1 MNDGVLPALVSEAM
15 RRTSLVW
22 LTYAAD
28 ARPRPVWHA
37 WGDGVAYVVSGGP
50 EQPLPGIDDVDRVIV
65 TARAKETR
73 ARLVSFV
80 AQADSLV
87 PWSANWQV
95 AVEALRPARLNPA
108 AGAALA
114 EVWAA
119 ESTVTRLSPTGEL
132 VEQPGSYP
140 SGSLAAPPPDSPAT
154 TAGPR
159 PWVAHR
165 RTRGAPR
172 L

>member
-1 MNDGVLPALVSEAM
+1 MTDGVLPALVSEAM

-22 LTYAAD
+22 LTYHED

-50 EQPLPGIDDVDRVIV
+50 EQPLPGILDVDRVTV

-73 ARLVSFV
+73 ARLVSFI

-87 PWSANWQV
+87 PWTPDWRT
-95 AVEALRPARLNPA
+95 AVDSLRPARLNAA

-119 ESTVTRLSPTGEL
+119 ESTVTRLTPTGEV
-132 VEQPGSYP
+132 VEQPGAYA

-154 TAGPR
+154 TVGPR
-159 PWVAHR
+159 PWVGHR
-165 RTRGAPR
+165 RARGAPR

>member
-22 LTYAAD
+22 LTYAD
-28 ARPRPVWHA
+28 DGRQRPVWHA
-37 WGDGVAYVVSGGP
+37 WGEGVAYVVSGGP
-50 EQPLPGIDDVDRVIV
+50 EQPLPGILDVERVVV
-65 TARAKETR
+65 TARAKETG

-80 AQADSLV
+80 ARADTLV
-87 PWSANWQV
+87 PWTEEWRIG
-95 AVEALRPARLNPA
+95 VEALRPARLNAA

-119 ESTVTRLSPTGEL
+119 ESTVTRLTPTGEL
-132 VEQPGSYP
+132 VEQPGSYF
-140 SGSLAAPPPDSPAT
+140 SGSLAAPPADSPAT

>member
-1 MNDGVLPALVSEAM
+1 MNEGVLPALVSEAM

-22 LTYAAD
+22 LTYAD
-28 ARPRPVWHA
+28 DGRPRPVWHA
-37 WGDGVAYVVSGGP
+37 WGDGVAFVVSGGP
-50 EQPLPGIDDVDRVIV
+50 EQPLPEILDADRVIV

-73 ARLVSFV
+73 DRLVSFI
-80 AQADSLV
+80 AQADTLV
-87 PWSANWQV
+87 PWTEEWRI
-95 AVEALRPARLNPA
+95 AVDALRPARLNAA

-119 ESTVTRLSPTGEL
+119 ESTVTRLTPTGEL
-132 VEQPGSYP
+132 VEQPGSYV
-140 SGSLAAPPPDSPAT
+140 SGSLAAPPPGSPAT

-159 PWVAHR
+159 PWLAHR